1 MGGATS
7 FYPSPIRKRKRKRE
21 ETDPPNFVPAKIFA
35 SCLEK
40 QPKRKKVGKVL
51 SHILSRGKVQKVFR
65 GSSNL
70 WLGEKVVI
78 ENHCNYSIM
87 NSVCKKAIPQNMEK
101 GNSEEVHC
109 ESQEGK
115 KSIANPSS
123 DETITQKVDDITHVF
138 YPEHEYGEKKDCEV
152 GEIVSKM
159 THQRYSRLNQ
169 LKKSLTGC
177 YNVVKK
183 AMAKQLRKISCFN

>member
-1 MGGATS
+1 MGGGTS

-21 ETDPPNFVPAKIFA
+21 ETDPPNCVPAKIFA

-40 QPKRKKVGKVL
+40 QPKHKKVGKVL
-51 SHILSRGKVQKVFR
+51 SHILSRGKVQKIFR

-78 ENHCNYSIM
+78 EINCINSIT
-87 NSVCKKAIPQNMEK
+87 NSVCEKAIPQNMER
-101 GNSEEVHC
+101 GNSEQVHG
-109 ESQEGK
+109 ESQEEK

-123 DETITQKVDDITHVF
+123 DEPITQKVDDITHVF
-138 YPEHEYGEKKDCEV
+138 YRAHEYSEKKDYEV

-159 THQRYSRLNQ
+159 THQRRSRRNQ
-169 LKKSLTGC
+169 LKKSLTGFC
-177 YNVVKK
+177 SLVKK